1 MDYYWS
7 TKRNEII
14 ISFSS
19 SPPWQNL
26 VNGINLISLLYI
38 KLAKPISFFENHD
51 GSFSLMCKWHGKRL
65 MSAAWAVKFDSSA
78 QTNYSHCSLRP
89 NYILN
94 MPDRTR
100 DKKRQR
106 RKQTKEIKIKEH
118 SGLFYGTAGGYISH
132 QFIRSLPMKF
142 VTNLQIGTINTLLKF
157 SRKKFTISII
167 HTLFDGLQ
175 IANDFARVWHCK
187 K

>member
-7 TKRNEII
+7 TKRNEIL

-38 KLAKPISFFENHD
+38 KLAKPVSFFEK
-51 GSFSLMCKWHGKRL
+51 SRWQFFSDVQVTRKTVNVSG
-65 MSAAWAVKFDSSA
+65 VSS
-78 QTNYSHCSLRP
+78 QIWFLSPTHCSLRP

-100 DKKRQR
+100 DKKRQW